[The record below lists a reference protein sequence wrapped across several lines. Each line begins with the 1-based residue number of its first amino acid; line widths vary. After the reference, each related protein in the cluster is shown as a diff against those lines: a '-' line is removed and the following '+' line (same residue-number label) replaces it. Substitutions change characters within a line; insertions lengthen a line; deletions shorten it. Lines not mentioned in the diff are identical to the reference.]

1 LWEGCDN
8 HSELLACLE
17 ALSLKS
23 DYNISEGCFNRMVQ
37 LMGETMPKD
46 HRMINN
52 FFEAKKSVEKL
63 GFGCTKIDIVAQKDA
78 CCIIR
83 KILIKV

>member
-1 LWEGCDN
+1 
-8 HSELLACLE
+8 
-17 ALSLKS
+17 
-23 DYNISEGCFNRMVQ
+23 MVQ